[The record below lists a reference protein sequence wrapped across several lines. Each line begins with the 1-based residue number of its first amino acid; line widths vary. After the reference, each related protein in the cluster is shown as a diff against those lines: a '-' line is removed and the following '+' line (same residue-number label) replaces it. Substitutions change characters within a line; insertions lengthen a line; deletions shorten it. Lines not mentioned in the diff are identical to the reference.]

1 MERVRGMA
9 SGASTRALGT
19 FADLVPR
26 PLLFCGDA
34 KRITSESSLKISSL
48 MCEMGPSWNLC
59 INYSAEVRR
68 GQAGQN
74 LVLCPVPD
82 GQNVR
87 ASHVAPGPHS
97 VPV

>member
-1 MERVRGMA
+1 
-9 SGASTRALGT
+9 
-19 FADLVPR
+19 
-26 PLLFCGDA
+26 
-34 KRITSESSLKISSL
+34 

-59 INYSAEVRR
+59 INYSAEVRW